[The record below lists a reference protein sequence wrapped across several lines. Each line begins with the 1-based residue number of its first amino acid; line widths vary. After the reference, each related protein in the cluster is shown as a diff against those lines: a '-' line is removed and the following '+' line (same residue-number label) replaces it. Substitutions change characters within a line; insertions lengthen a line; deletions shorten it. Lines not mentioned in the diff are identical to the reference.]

1 MVGCCYSVVCVMLC
15 GHMPL
20 VYIRLFDFLLYVSM
34 SGWVVV
40 VVLFVLLC
48 VVLCRFVRFVS
59 RLHSF
64 VRCIVVLV
72 VDAFML
78 FCYFVVCV
86 SVCVVVST
94 SA

>member
-1 MVGCCYSVVCVMLC
+1 MVGCCQ
-15 GHMPL
+15 G
-20 VYIRLFDFLLYVSM
+20 
-34 SGWVVV
+34 VVV
-40 VVLFVLLC
+40 A
-48 VVLCRFVRFVS
+48 VLCRFVRFVS